1 MFRVNDFFGNR
12 MNTIFKTYY
21 QVWIFLS
28 LVSGY
33 VIWDIFFN
41 NDNDYVRSR
50 FMKILISFSLINLM
64 IFSSYYFISSINDR
78 SNGFKNDQTLDG
90 LKFFPRTHSAEYKII
105 EWIKKNTQ
113 KGDVILESVG
123 QDYSDSSL
131 ISTFSG
137 RPTVL
142 GWMGHEHQ
150 WRGDYSL
157 INTRNQDVTKIYTSD
172 NLDLIFSL
180 IKKYHV
186 KYIIVGEKEIIDY
199 QINDF
204 LTLEQLGDVVF
215 NEKGNKII
223 KIYSTK

>member
-1 MFRVNDFFGNR
+1 

-21 QVWIFLS
+21 QVWTFLS

-41 NDNDYVRSR
+41 DDNDYVRSR
-50 FMKILISFSLINLM
+50 FMKILISFSLISLF

-78 SNGFKNDQTLDG
+78 SNGFKNETTLDG
-90 LKFFPRTHSAEYKII
+90 LKFLQTSHSSEYKII
-105 EWIKKNTQ
+105 EWIKKNTE

-150 WRGDYSL
+150 WRGDFSL
-157 INTRNQDVTKIYTSD
+157 INSRNQDVTKIYTS
-172 NLDLIFSL
+172 NDLELKLRL
-180 IKKYHV
+180 IKKYNL
-186 KYIIVGEKEIIDY
+186 KYVIFAEKEKNVFGISNY
-199 QINDF
+199 QF
-204 LTLEQLGDVVF
+204 LQQLGDLVF
-215 NEKGNKII
+215 NENGNIII
-223 KIYSTK
+223 KIYE